1 MDTVFDV
8 DAHTTPA
15 LLMEAPGALQKAL
28 AVNLHPAQYG
38 SIVEIGAGQETARYF
53 FRAGGAAGT
62 VAKTMSAYDMTFSDA
77 IYGRAPGGRYV
88 SRARLARMLEHEF
101 GLLIERLEGRREVET
116 TFFAYAA
123 TVAAQSFKR
132 RSECHGWLG
141 VRLQLRPCGPP
152 NDIVLHVRM
161 LDPDARSQ
169 QEALGILGVNLIYG
183 AFHHAKSPEKLIESL
198 ADDLSGGAS
207 AGSDRIEIDLIE
219 FSGPDF
225 AACENRLLNLHL
237 IRSWLTRAV
246 MFDPDG
252 HVVQPG
258 EALRRK
264 DVLAVRSNF
273 RPVTRRH
280 EDMFKAGLAAFGSDV
295 DDVLPVAEMTMATVM
310 EDGDRVDNADFLA
323 RVDTLTALGY
333 YVLVSDY
340 LRYFRLRAFLRR
352 YTQSRIGIVARLD
365 NLRDIL
371 EPSFYDDLEGGI
383 LEAFGRLFCDK
394 TWMYVYPARAADGRL
409 LTADNFEP
417 NPAVRHIYRHLHEAG
432 RIQAL
437 GGFNPAVLD
446 IDWRQVLPALRA
458 DAPGWARQVPPVVAE
473 LIRNRGLFGYPAPLG
488 TPAGRF
494 GS

>member
-1 MDTVFDV
+1 MSTGATGMDSPNPGSH
-8 DAHTTPA
+8 ATPA

-88 SRARLARMLEHEF
+88 SRARLGRMLEHEF
-101 GLLIERLEGRREVET
+101 GLLIERLEGRRESET

-123 TVAAQSFKR
+123 TVAAQGYKR
-132 RSECHGWLG
+132 RGECHGWLG
-141 VRLQLRPCGPP
+141 VRLQLVPGGEP

-161 LDPDARSQ
+161 LDEDARAQ

-183 AFHHAKSPEKLIESL
+183 AFNHAESPEKLIESL

-207 AGSDRIEIDLIE
+207 AGSDRIEIDMIE
-219 FSGPDF
+219 FSGPAF
-225 AACENRLLNLHL
+225 AGCENRLLNLHL

-246 MFDPDG
+246 MFSPEG
-252 HVVQPG
+252 QQVQPG
-258 EALRRK
+258 EALHRK

-280 EDMFKAGLAAFGSDV
+280 EDMFVAGLAAFGGESE
-295 DDVLPVAEMTMATVM
+295 DVLQVAEMTMATVM
-310 EDGDRVDNADFLA
+310 EDGDHVDYADFLA

-333 YVLVSDY
+333 HVLVSDY

-352 YTQSRIGIVARLD
+352 YTQGRIGIVARLD
-365 NLRDIL
+365 NLRDIFNP
-371 EPSFYDDLEGGI
+371 EFYSDLEGGI

-394 TWMYVYPARAADGRL
+394 TSMYVYPGRGSDGQL
-409 LTADNFEP
+409 VTADNFDP
-417 NPAVRHIYRHLHEAG
+417 NPAVRHIYQHLHEAG
-432 RIQAL
+432 RILAL
-437 GGFNPAVLD
+437 PGCNPAVMD
-446 IDWRQVLPALRA
+446 IDWRAVLPALRA
-458 DAPGWARQVPPVVAE
+458 NEPGWARQVPPVVAE
-473 LIRNRGLFGYPAPLG
+473 LIRNRGLFGFPAES
-488 TPAGRF
+488 R
-494 GS
+494 S

>member
-1 MDTVFDV
+1 MDDLNPGSHP
-8 DAHTTPA
+8 APA

-88 SRARLARMLEHEF
+88 SRARLGRMLEHEF
-101 GLLIERLEGRREVET
+101 GLLIERLEGRRESAT

-123 TVAAQSFKR
+123 TVAAQGYKH

-141 VRLQLRPCGPP
+141 VRLQLTPGGPP

-161 LDPDARSQ
+161 LDEDARAQ

-183 AFHHAKSPEKLIESL
+183 AFNHADAPEKLIESL

-207 AGSDRIEIDLIE
+207 AGSDRIEIDMIE
-219 FSGPDF
+219 FSGPAF
-225 AACENRLLNLHL
+225 AGCENRLLNLHL

-280 EDMFKAGLAAFGSDV
+280 EDMIRAGVAAFAVQPFFV
-295 DDVLPVAEMTMATVM
+295 DGV
-310 EDGDRVDNADFLA
+310 
-323 RVDTLTALGY
+323 
-333 YVLVSDY
+333 
-340 LRYFRLRAFLRR
+340 
-352 YTQSRIGIVARLD
+352 
-365 NLRDIL
+365 
-371 EPSFYDDLEGGI
+371 
-383 LEAFGRLFCDK
+383 
-394 TWMYVYPARAADGRL
+394 
-409 LTADNFEP
+409 
-417 NPAVRHIYRHLHEAG
+417 
-432 RIQAL
+432 
-437 GGFNPAVLD
+437 
-446 IDWRQVLPALRA
+446 
-458 DAPGWARQVPPVVAE
+458 
-473 LIRNRGLFGYPAPLG
+473 
-488 TPAGRF
+488 
-494 GS
+494 

>member
-1 MDTVFDV
+1 MDDLNPGSHP
-8 DAHTTPA
+8 APA

-88 SRARLARMLEHEF
+88 SRARLGRMLEHEF
-101 GLLIERLEGRREVET
+101 GLLIERLEGRRESAT

-123 TVAAQSFKR
+123 TVAAQGYKH

-141 VRLQLRPCGPP
+141 VRLQLTPGGPP

-161 LDPDARSQ
+161 LDEDARAQ

-183 AFHHAKSPEKLIESL
+183 AFNHADAPEKLIESL

-207 AGSDRIEIDLIE
+207 AGSDRIEIDMIE
-219 FSGPDF
+219 FSGPAF
-225 AACENRLLNLHL
+225 AGCENRLLNLHL

-280 EDMFKAGLAAFGSDV
+280 EDMFRAGIAAFAAQAGGEREDI
-295 DDVLPVAEMTMATVM
+295 LPVAEMTMATVM
-310 EDGDRVDNADFLA
+310 EDGDQVNNADFLA

-333 YVLVSDY
+333 HVLVSDY

-352 YTQSRIGIVARLD
+352 YTQGRIGIVARLD
-365 NLRDIL
+365 NLRDIFSP
-371 EPSFYDDLEGGI
+371 EFYSDLEGGI

-394 TWMYVYPARAADGRL
+394 TWMYVYPGRAADGSL
-409 LTADNFEP
+409 VTADSFDP
-417 NPAVRHIYRHLHEAG
+417 NPAVHHIYRHLYEGGQILALAG
-432 RIQAL
+432 A
-437 GGFNPAVLD
+437 NAAVLD

-458 DAPGWARQVPPVVAE
+458 DAPGWAMQVPPVVAE
-473 LIRNRGLFGYPAPLG
+473 LIRNRGLFGFPCKEA
-488 TPAGRF
+488 
-494 GS
+494 S

>member
-1 MDTVFDV
+1 MDDL
-8 DAHTTPA
+8 TPA
-15 LLMEAPGALQKAL
+15 AGHTPPAQLMEAPGTLQKAL

-88 SRARLARMLEHEF
+88 SLARLQRMLEHEY
-101 GLLIERLEGRREVET
+101 GLLIERLEGRRDRET

-123 TVAAQSFKR
+123 TVAAQGYKHR
-132 RSECHGWLG
+132 AECHGWLG
-141 VRLQLRPCGPP
+141 LRLQLVPGGPS

-161 LDPDARSQ
+161 LDEDARAQ

-183 AFHHAKSPEKLIESL
+183 AFNRAATPEKLIDSL

-207 AGSDRIEIDLIE
+207 AGSDRIEVDMIQ
-219 FSGPDF
+219 FSGPAF

-280 EDMFKAGLAAFGSDV
+280 EDMIRAGVGAFAAQAGSDS
-295 DDVLPVAEMTMATVM
+295 DDILPVAEMTMATVM
-310 EDGDRVDNADFLA
+310 DDGDQIDNADFLA

-333 YVLVSDY
+333 HVLVSDY

-352 YTQSRIGIVARLD
+352 YTQGRIGIVARLD
-365 NLRDIL
+365 NLRDIFN
-371 EPSFYDDLEGGI
+371 PGFYADLEGGI

-394 TWMYVYPARAADGRL
+394 TIMFVYPGRAADGRL
-409 LTADNFEP
+409 ITADDFVP
-417 NPAVRHIYRHLHEAG
+417 SPDVQHIYRHLHEGG
-432 RIQAL
+432 RIVAL
-437 GGFNPAVLD
+437 PGFNEGVLD
-446 IDWRQVLPALRA
+446 IDWRKVLPAVRE
-458 DAPGWARQVPPVVAE
+458 DAPGWALQVPPVVAE
-473 LIRNRGLFGYPAPLG
+473 LIRNRGLFGFPAQK
-488 TPAGRF
+488 AG
-494 GS
+494 

>member
-1 MDTVFDV
+1 MNDSNPAT
-8 DAHTTPA
+8 AHTTPA

-88 SRARLARMLEHEF
+88 SRPRLGRMLEHEF
-101 GLLIERLEGRREVET
+101 GLLIERLEGRRESET

-123 TVAAQSFKR
+123 TVAAQGYKH

-141 VRLQLRPCGPP
+141 VRLQLTPGGPP

-161 LDPDARSQ
+161 LDEDARAQ

-183 AFHHAKSPEKLIESL
+183 AFNLSATPEKLIESL

-207 AGSDRIEIDLIE
+207 AGSDRIEIDMIE
-219 FSGPDF
+219 FSGPAF
-225 AACENRLLNLHL
+225 ANCERRLLNLHL

-280 EDMFKAGLAAFGSDV
+280 EDMIRAGVAAFAVQADGHSD
-295 DDVLPVAEMTMATVM
+295 DILPVAEMTMATVM
-310 EDGDRVDNADFLA
+310 DDGDQVDNADFLA

-333 YVLVSDY
+333 HVLVSDY

-352 YTQSRIGIVARLD
+352 YTQGRIGIVVRLD
-365 NLRDIL
+365 NLRDIFNP
-371 EPSFYDDLEGGI
+371 EFYSDLEGGI

-394 TWMYVYPARAADGRL
+394 TWMYVYPGRAADGSL
-409 LTADNFEP
+409 LTADNFDP
-417 NPAVRHIYRHLHEAG
+417 NPAVHHIYRHLYEGGQILALAGANEA
-432 RIQAL
+432 A
-437 GGFNPAVLD
+437 LD
-446 IDWRQVLPALRA
+446 IDWRKVLPALRA
-458 DAPGWARQVPPVVAE
+458 DAPGWAMQVPPVVAE
-473 LIRNRGLFGYPAPLG
+473 LIRNRGLWGFPRREGP
-488 TPAGRF
+488 
-494 GS
+494 

>member
-1 MDTVFDV
+1 MDDL
-8 DAHTTPA
+8 TPA
-15 LLMEAPGALQKAL
+15 AGHAPPAQLLEAPGALQKAL

-88 SRARLARMLEHEF
+88 SRARLGRMLEHEF
-101 GLLIERLEGRREVET
+101 GLLIERLEGRRETET

-123 TVAAQSFKR
+123 TVAAQGFKHR
-132 RSECHGWLG
+132 QECHGWLG
-141 VRLQLRPCGPP
+141 VRLQLTPGGPP

-161 LDPDARSQ
+161 LDHDARAQ

-183 AFHHAKSPEKLIESL
+183 AFNHAGSPEKLIESL
-198 ADDLSGGAS
+198 ADDLAGGAS
-207 AGSDRIEIDLIE
+207 AGSDRIEIDMIE
-219 FSGPDF
+219 FSGPAF
-225 AACENRLLNLHL
+225 ANCESRLMNLHL
-237 IRSWLTRAV
+237 IRSWLTRAI

-280 EDMFKAGLAAFGSDV
+280 EDMFHAGLAVFGGDSE
-295 DDVLPVAEMTMATVM
+295 DVLPVAEMTMATVM
-310 EDGDRVDNADFLA
+310 EDGDHVDYADFLA

-333 YVLVSDY
+333 HVLVSDY

-352 YTQSRIGIVARLD
+352 YTQGRIGIVARLD
-365 NLRDIL
+365 NLRDIFNP
-371 EPSFYDDLEGGI
+371 EFYADLEGGI

-394 TWMYVYPARAADGRL
+394 TTMFVYPGHAADGQL
-409 LTADNFEP
+409 VTADNFVP
-417 NPAVRHIYRHLHEAG
+417 NPNVQHIYRHLHEGG
-432 RIQAL
+432 RIVAL
-437 GGFNPAVLD
+437 PGFNEAVLD
-446 IDWRQVLPALRA
+446 IDWRKVLPALREN
-458 DAPGWARQVPPVVAE
+458 APGWAIQVPPVVAE
-473 LIRNRGLFGYPAPLG
+473 LIRNRGLFGFPVQPA
-488 TPAGRF
+488 R
-494 GS
+494 

>member
-1 MDTVFDV
+1 MDSPNPGS
-8 DAHTTPA
+8 HITPA

-88 SRARLARMLEHEF
+88 SRARLGRMLEHEF
-101 GLLIERLEGRREVET
+101 GLLIERLEGRRPTET

-123 TVAAQSFKR
+123 TVAAQSYKR
-132 RSECHGWLG
+132 RAECHGWIG
-141 VRLQLRPCGPP
+141 VRLQLTPGGAP

-161 LDPDARSQ
+161 LDDDARAQ

-183 AFHHAKSPEKLIESL
+183 AFNYADSPEKLIESL

-207 AGSDRIEIDLIE
+207 AGSDRIEIDMIE
-219 FSGPDF
+219 FTGPHF
-225 AACENRLLNLHL
+225 AHCENRLLNLHL

-258 EALRRK
+258 EALHRK

-280 EDMFKAGLAAFGSDV
+280 EDMFVAGLAAFGGEADR
-295 DDVLPVAEMTMATVM
+295 VLPVAEMTMATVM
-310 EDGDRVDNADFLA
+310 EDADRVDNADFLA
-323 RVDTLTALGY
+323 RVDTLAALGY
-333 YVLVSDY
+333 HVMVSDY

-352 YTQSRIGIVARLD
+352 YTAGRIGIVARVD
-365 NLRDIL
+365 NLRDIFN
-371 EPSFYDDLEGGI
+371 PDFYSDLEGGL
-383 LEAFGRLFCDK
+383 LEAFGRLFCDN
-394 TWMYVYPARAADGRL
+394 TWMYVYPAHGEDGRL
-409 LTADNFEP
+409 ITADNFEP
-417 NPAVRHIYRHLHEAG
+417 TAQVHHIYRHLYENG
-432 RIQAL
+432 RIL
-437 GGFNPAVLD
+437 PLPGFNPAVLD

-458 DAPGWARQVPPVVAE
+458 DAPGWAKQVPPVVAE
-473 LIRNRGLFGYPAPLG
+473 LIRNRGLFGFPRRAAA
-488 TPAGRF
+488 TE
-494 GS
+494 

>member
-1 MDTVFDV
+1 MDDL
-8 DAHTTPA
+8 TPA
-15 LLMEAPGALQKAL
+15 AGHTPPAQLMEAPGALQKAL

-88 SRARLARMLEHEF
+88 SLARLERMLEHEY
-101 GLLIERLEGRREVET
+101 GLLIERLEGRRETET

-123 TVAAQSFKR
+123 TVAAQGYKH

-141 VRLQLRPCGPP
+141 VRLQLTPGGPP

-161 LDPDARSQ
+161 LDEDARAQ

-183 AFHHAKSPEKLIESL
+183 AFNLSATPEKLIESL
-198 ADDLSGGAS
+198 ADDLSGGAI
-207 AGSDRIEIDLIE
+207 AGSDRIEIDMIE
-219 FSGPDF
+219 FNGPAF
-225 AACENRLLNLHL
+225 AQCESRLLNLHL
-237 IRSWLTRAV
+237 IRSWLTRAI
-246 MFDPDG
+246 MFNPEG

-280 EDMFKAGLAAFGSDV
+280 EDMFRAGIAAFATQTGGERE
-295 DDVLPVAEMTMATVM
+295 DVLPVAEMTMATVM
-310 EDGDRVDNADFLA
+310 EDGDQINNADFLA

-333 YVLVSDY
+333 HVLVSDY

-352 YTQSRIGIVARLD
+352 YTQGCIGIVARLD
-365 NLRDIL
+365 NLRDIFSP
-371 EPSFYDDLEGGI
+371 EFYSDLEGGI

-394 TWMYVYPARAADGRL
+394 TWMYVYPGRAADGSL
-409 LTADNFEP
+409 VTADNFDP
-417 NPAVRHIYRHLHEAG
+417 NPAVHHIYRHLYEGGQILALAG
-432 RIQAL
+432 A
-437 GGFNPAVLD
+437 NEAVLE

-473 LIRNRGLFGYPAPLG
+473 LIRNRGLFGFPRKEGP
-488 TPAGRF
+488 
-494 GS
+494 